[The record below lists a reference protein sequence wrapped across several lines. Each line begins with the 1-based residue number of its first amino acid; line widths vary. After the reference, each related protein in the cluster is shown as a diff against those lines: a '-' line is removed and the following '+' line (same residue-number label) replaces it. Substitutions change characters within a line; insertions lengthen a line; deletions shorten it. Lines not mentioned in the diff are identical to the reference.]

1 MAHFT
6 DRDFNTIMNYLE
18 YLEGAYY
25 KLRTH
30 IDPEIRR
37 SFNYDEN
44 IMAVYRLKRQT
55 ETDYNK
61 GLFNG
66 GNDES
71 NKSKEID

>member
-18 YLEGAYY
+18 YLEGVYY

-30 IDPEIRR
+30 VDPEIRR

-44 IMAVYRLKRQT
+44 IMAVYRLKERA
-55 ETDYNK
+55 EADYNK
-61 GLFNG
+61 GFF
-66 GNDES
+66 
-71 NKSKEID
+71 KEELNENN